1 MNNIVTIKNCK
12 VVNEGQIEEKDL
24 VIKNGR
30 FEKIG
35 NDLLSEGEVIDAA
48 GLFLFPGVIDDQC
61 HFREPGLTERGSIK
75 TESLSAIAGGTT
87 SFMDMPNVIPPTLD
101 LGLWREKIS
110 IAEQTASANFS
121 FYMGT
126 SNTNI
131 DEIKAIDPKEV
142 CGIKIFMGSSTG
154 NLHVDSDDAL
164 NDLFKESPVII
175 TTHCEDDPII
185 KAKEQEFLAK
195 YGENIPVEMH
205 AEIRAREACLKSSK
219 KAIGLAE
226 KHNANLH
233 ILHLTTKEEIELFS
247 NKPLSEKSITAEV
260 CIPHLYFSK
269 DDYATKGTLIKCN
282 PSIKETADRDALR
295 KGLLEGYID
304 YVATDHAPHQLEGK
318 SNNYMDCPSGIPS
331 VQHTLLVLL
340 ELVREG
346 VYSLNDLPYYLSHKV
361 ADRFKIIDRGYVRE
375 GYWADCVL
383 VDLEHEHKITKENT
397 SYFCG
402 WSPFEGDTFNSKI
415 ISTFVNGRHA
425 YNEGKILETNLGLQL
440 EFDR

>member
-1 MNNIVTIKNCK
+1 MSNTVTIKNCK

-226 KHNANLH
+226 KHNANIH

-247 NKPLSEKSITAEV
+247 NKPLSEKTITAEV

-425 YNEGKILETNLGLQL
+425 YNEGKILETNLGMQL

>member
-1 MNNIVTIKNCK
+1 MNNTFTIKNSK
-12 VVNEGQIEEKDL
+12 VVNEGQITETDIL
-24 VIKNGR
+24 IKNGR

-35 NDLLSEGEVIDAA
+35 NNIEPEGEVIDAA
-48 GLFLFPGVIDDQC
+48 GLFLMPGIIDDQC

-87 SFMDMPNVIPPTLD
+87 SFMDMPNVLPPTLNLD
-101 LGLWREKIS
+101 LWRDKIS
-110 IAEQTASANFS
+110 IAEKSASANFS

-164 NDLFKESPVII
+164 NELFKESPVII

-185 KAKEQEFLAK
+185 KSLEQDFLAK
-195 YGENIPVEMH
+195 YGEKIPVEMH
-205 AEIRAREACLKSSK
+205 TEIRSREACLKSSK
-219 KAIGLAE
+219 KAIALAE

-247 NKPLSEKSITAEV
+247 NKPINEKMITAEV
-260 CIPHLYFSK
+260 CVPHLYFSR

-282 PSIKETADRDALR
+282 PSIKEKSDRDALR

-318 SNNYMDCPSGIPS
+318 SNDYMDCPSGIPS

-361 ADRFKIIDRGYVRE
+361 ADRFKIIDRGYIRE
-375 GYWADCVL
+375 GFWADCVL
-383 VDLEHEHKITKENT
+383 VDLEHKHTVTKKNT

-402 WSPFEGDTFNSKI
+402 WSPFEGDTFNSKV
-415 ISTFVNGRHA
+415 ISTFVNGKHA
-425 YNEGKILETNLGLQL
+425 YNEGRILETNLGVQL

>member
-1 MNNIVTIKNCK
+1 MNNTITIKNCK
-12 VVNEGQIEEKDL
+12 VVNEGQIAEQDL
-24 VIKNGR
+24 IISDGR
-30 FEKIG
+30 FKKIG
-35 NDLLSEGEVIDAA
+35 NDLASEGETIDAA
-48 GLFLFPGVIDDQC
+48 GLFLFPGIIDDQC

-75 TESLSAIAGGTT
+75 TESLSAVAGGTT
-87 SFMDMPNVIPPTLD
+87 SFMDMPNVIPPTLNLD
-101 LGLWREKIS
+101 LWRDKIS

-175 TTHCEDDPII
+175 TTHCEDDPMI

-195 YGENIPVEMH
+195 YGEKIPVEMH
-205 AEIRAREACLKSSK
+205 SEIRSREACLKSSK
-219 KAIGLAE
+219 KAIELAE
-226 KHNANLH
+226 RHGANLH
-233 ILHLTTKEEIELFS
+233 ILHLTTKEEVELFS
-247 NKPLSEKSITAEV
+247 NKPLNEKMITAEV

-269 DDYATKGTLIKCN
+269 DDYAAKGTLIKCN

-318 SNNYMDCPSGIPS
+318 SNDYMNCPSGIPS

-361 ADRFKIIDRGYVRE
+361 ADRFKIIDRGYIRE

-383 VDLEHEHKITKENT
+383 VDLEHQHKITKENT

-402 WSPFEGDTFNSKI
+402 WSPFEGDTFNSKV

-425 YNEGKILETNLGLQL
+425 YNEGRILETNLGMQL

>member
-1 MNNIVTIKNCK
+1 MSNTITIKNCK
-12 VVNEGQIEEKDL
+12 VVNEGQITEKDL
-24 VIKNGR
+24 IIKNGR

-35 NDLLSEGEVIDAA
+35 NDLASEGETIDAA
-48 GLFLFPGVIDDQC
+48 GLFLFPGIIDDQC

-75 TESLSAIAGGTT
+75 TESLSAVAGGTT
-87 SFMDMPNVIPPTLD
+87 SFMDMPNVIPPTLSLD
-101 LGLWREKIS
+101 LWRDKIS
-110 IAEQTASANFS
+110 IAEKTASANFS

-154 NLHVDSDDAL
+154 NLHVDSEDAL
-164 NDLFKESPVII
+164 NDLFRESPVII
-175 TTHCEDDPII
+175 TTHCEDDPMI

-195 YGENIPVEMH
+195 YGEKIPVEMH
-205 AEIRAREACLKSSK
+205 SEIRSREACLKSSK
-219 KAIGLAE
+219 KAIDLAE
-226 KHNANLH
+226 RHDANLH
-233 ILHLTTKEEIELFS
+233 ILHLTTKEEVELFS
-247 NKPLSEKSITAEV
+247 NKPLNEKMITAEV
-260 CIPHLYFSK
+260 CIPHLYFSR

-295 KGLLEGYID
+295 AGLLEGYID

-318 SNNYMDCPSGIPS
+318 SNDYMDCPSGIPS

-361 ADRFKIIDRGYVRE
+361 ADRFKIIDRGYIRE

-383 VDLEHEHKITKENT
+383 VDLEHQHKITKENT

-402 WSPFEGDTFNSKI
+402 WSPFEGDTFNSKV
-415 ISTFVNGRHA
+415 ISTFVNGTHA
-425 YNEGKILETNLGLQL
+425 YNEGKILETNLGMQL

>member
-1 MNNIVTIKNCK
+1 LSNTITIKNCK
-12 VVNEGQIEEKDL
+12 VVNEGQITEKDL
-24 VIKNGR
+24 IIKNGR

-35 NDLLSEGEVIDAA
+35 NDLASEGETIDAA
-48 GLFLFPGVIDDQC
+48 GLFLFPGIIDDQC

-75 TESLSAIAGGTT
+75 TESLSAVAGGTT
-87 SFMDMPNVIPPTLD
+87 SFMDMPNVIPPTLSLD
-101 LGLWREKIS
+101 LWRDKIS
-110 IAEQTASANFS
+110 MAEKTASANFS

-154 NLHVDSDDAL
+154 NLHVDSEDAL
-164 NDLFKESPVII
+164 NDLFRESPVII
-175 TTHCEDDPII
+175 TTHCEDDPMI
-185 KAKEQEFLAK
+185 KANEQEFLAK
-195 YGENIPVEMH
+195 YGEKIPVEMH
-205 AEIRAREACLKSSK
+205 SEIRSREACLKSSK
-219 KAIGLAE
+219 KAIDLAE
-226 KHNANLH
+226 RYGANLH
-233 ILHLTTKEEIELFS
+233 ILHLTTKEEVELFS
-247 NKPLSEKSITAEV
+247 NKPLNEKMITAEV
-260 CIPHLYFSK
+260 CIPHLYFSR

-295 KGLLEGYID
+295 AGLLEGYID
-304 YVATDHAPHQLEGK
+304 YVATDHAPHLLEGK
-318 SNNYMDCPSGIPS
+318 SNDYMDCPSGIPS

-346 VYSLNDLPYYLSHKV
+346 VYSLDDLPYYLSHKV
-361 ADRFKIIDRGYVRE
+361 ADRFKIIDRGYIRE

-383 VDLEHEHKITKENT
+383 VDLEHQHKITKENT

-402 WSPFEGDTFNSKI
+402 WSPFEGDTFNSKV
-415 ISTFVNGRHA
+415 ISTFVNGTHA
-425 YNEGKILETNLGLQL
+425 YNEGKILETNLGMQL

>member
-1 MNNIVTIKNCK
+1 LNNTVTIKNCK

-35 NDLLSEGEVIDAA
+35 NDLVSEGEVIDAS

-75 TESLSAIAGGTT
+75 TESMSAIAGGTT

-101 LGLWREKIS
+101 LGLWRDKIS

-195 YGENIPVEMH
+195 YGEKIPVEMH
-205 AEIRAREACLKSSK
+205 AEIRSREACLKSSK

-247 NKPLSEKSITAEV
+247 NKPLSEKTITAEV

-269 DDYATKGTLIKCN
+269 EDYITKGTLIKCN

-318 SNNYMDCPSGIPS
+318 SNDYMDCPSGIPS

-361 ADRFKIIDRGYVRE
+361 ADRFKIIDRGYIRE

-383 VDLEHEHKITKENT
+383 VDLENQHTITKENT

-402 WSPFEGDTFNSKI
+402 WSPFEGDTFNSKV

-425 YNEGKILETNLGLQL
+425 YNDGKILETNLGMKL